1 MKYYNMK
8 TLSYFLTLTTVL
20 FLVACEDEDKIRIP
34 EFPTAANMRLVVD
47 PDHTQI
53 NYQTVATDYF
63 AVDAYSENK
72 DIDKVEITAQFQDDI
87 RIMQTL
93 HQSDFDDGHA
103 RIEFDAND
111 FATVFGIPG
120 FADASN
126 GGNFAI
132 RPIVYLTDGRIYPD
146 YVVVSAQDSFLNVG
160 TGPLG
165 AANGAFTFRVNTA
178 ITCTPFDI
186 SGTYQV
192 VSATGMSTDGCCP
205 DETTVSGNIVEV
217 VATSETV
224 FSVSDITGGL
234 YFEWYDVYGITSPD
248 DSPGNLN
255 FNCGEVT
262 VVQTIEP
269 FGTLVT
275 GGGPYDG
282 AAGRITY
289 TWTNGFADSGTVI
302 LQKQ

>member
-1 MKYYNMK
+1 MK
-8 TLSYFLTLTTVL
+8 TLSYFLALAVISVL
-20 FLVACEDEDKIRIP
+20 IACEDEDKIRIP
-34 EFPTAANMRLVVD
+34 EFQTAANMRLVVD

-53 NYQTVATDYF
+53 NFQTVTTDYF
-63 AVDAYSENK
+63 AADAYSENK
-72 DIDKVEITAQFQDDI
+72 DIDKVEITVQYQDQI
-87 RIMQTL
+87 KIMQTWS
-93 HQSDFDDGHA
+93 QADFEDGHA
-103 RIEFDAND
+103 RMEFDAND
-111 FATVFGIPG
+111 FATAFGVPG
-120 FADASN
+120 FVDASN
-126 GGNFAI
+126 GGNFAV

-146 YVVVSAQDSFLNVG
+146 YVIVSAQDSFLNVG
-160 TGPLG
+160 TGPQG
-165 AANGAFTFRVNTA
+165 AANGAFTFQVNTA
-178 ITCTPFDI
+178 ITCTPLDI

-234 YFEWYDVYGITSPD
+234 YLEWYDVYGITAPE

-262 VVQTIEP
+262 VVQTTEP

-275 GGGPYDG
+275 GGGPYDS

-289 TWTNGFADSGTVI
+289 SWTNGYGDSATVI
-302 LQKQ
+302 LQRQ